1 MPASTRFASHG
12 LTRFPKRERGFV
24 PIQRFFVELE
34 DAGRAAAMAAI
45 VLRRPLRWRGARI
58 VLRSISGSRGF
69 RHGGEGEGPRGRAR
83 FHGERPRGWFRRD
96 ECGRTL
102 GEQIVSADV
111 RPPERLRHGLV
122 RDLPLADVQPCSQVL
137 ILGHRSFP
145 SLRCQ
150 RERMA

>member
-12 LTRFPKRERGFV
+12 LTRFPKRKRGFV

-69 RHGGEGEGPRGRAR
+69 RHGGEGEGPREGAPG
-83 FHGERPRGWFRRD
+83 FMA
-96 ECGRTL
+96 
-102 GEQIVSADV
+102 SA
-111 RPPERLRHGLV
+111 
-122 RDLPLADVQPCSQVL
+122 LADGFVVMSAAVP
-137 ILGHRSFP
+137 
-145 SLRCQ
+145 
-150 RERMA
+150 